1 MSEPVDPYARSVEGF
16 QEPPRRFWETVRQLG
31 PGLIIVGSVVGSGE
45 LIMTTILGAHAGFIL
60 LWFVLLSCFIKVVV
74 QAELTRYTISSGKTF
89 LDVFNALPGPA
100 APRPVWLTLSW
111 MAVVVVASVVALTIY
126 VKVDTGENRA
136 YLGAGLVVG
145 VAGVAI
151 LAARLLRRRAQGA
164 ADSGAAKENA
174 PTLNWFLW
182 LWLAATLVLFVNSG
196 AILGGAG
203 QTLQMVFPDV
213 FGEGGSRSWA
223 AIVAIAAAILL
234 LSGSYALL
242 EKLLIVLVATFT
254 LLTVVCTVLLQ
265 WTGFAI
271 SWSSVEQGL
280 TFGTPELMTPGVILT
295 AAAMFA
301 GTGIGV
307 GEMWNYTYW
316 CVEKGYARNVGERQP
331 GEAWSRRARGWVRVM
346 YADVFLT
353 MVVYT
358 ISTVAFYFLGAAILH
373 VKQLI
378 PKGPETLTTLSAIYT
393 ESLGSWAATLF
404 VVGAFFVLFT
414 TVLAGAAGSSRL
426 MADSLAV
433 MGIIDARD
441 FKARLRFIRIFL
453 LVSLALYAAAYWL
466 FEDPPQMLKVTSSL
480 IAAIMFPILGVSTLY
495 LRYAKVDPRIKPSPW
510 TTACLWVSSLA
521 LIVISPGG
529 VLLAW
534 AVDLGWIS
542 LGG

>member
-1 MSEPVDPYARSVEGF
+1 MSQPEDPYSRSVEAF
-16 QEPPRRFWETVRQLG
+16 EEPPRGFRGTLRQLG

-89 LDVFNALPGPA
+89 LEAFNALPGPA
-100 APRPVWLTLSW
+100 APRPVWLTLGW
-111 MAVVVVASVVALTIY
+111 MAVVVVASLVAVTIY
-126 VKVDTGENRA
+126 VKVDSGEN
-136 YLGAGLVVG
+136 GAVKGAALVG
-145 VAGVAI
+145 AVAGVAI
-151 LAARLLRRRAQGA
+151 LAAWLLRRRGKSV
-164 ADSGAAKENA
+164 ADSGPEKENK
-174 PTLNWFLW
+174 PTINWFLW
-182 LWLAATLVLFVNSG
+182 LWLAATLILFVNSG

-203 QTLQMVFPDV
+203 QTLQMVLPDV

-223 AIVAIAAAILL
+223 ALVAIVAAILL
-234 LSGSYALL
+234 LSGSYASL
-242 EKLLIVLVATFT
+242 EKILLILVATFT

-280 TFGTPELMTPGVILT
+280 TFGLPELMTPAVILT
-295 AAAMFA
+295 ALAMFA

-331 GEAWSRRARGWVRVM
+331 GEEWSRRARGWIRVM
-346 YADVFLT
+346 YTDVFLT
-353 MVVYT
+353 LVVYT
-358 ISTVAFYFLGAAILH
+358 ISTVCFYFLGAAILH

-378 PKGPETLTTLSAIYT
+378 PTGRETLTTLSAVYT

-414 TVLAGAAGSSRL
+414 TVLAGAAGTSRL
-426 MADSLAV
+426 MADALAV
-433 MGIIDARD
+433 MGIIHRRD
-441 FKARLRFIRIFL
+441 FKARLRCIRIFL

-466 FEDPPQMLKVTSSL
+466 FEDPPQMLKVTSSF
-480 IAAIMFPILGVSTLY
+480 IAAIMFPIMGVSTLY
-495 LRYAKVDPRIKPSPW
+495 LRYAKVDPSITPSPW
-510 TTACLWVSSLA
+510 TTAWLWVSSLA

-529 VLLAW
+529 ILLAW
-534 AVDLGWIS
+534 AVQLGWIS